1 MIRLRTLSFVCLVLA
16 WFTNVEAQEVQIST
30 KKEFIGNTE
39 YYLHTVNPGQ
49 TIYGISKAYT
59 VSMDDILKTNPELKK
74 GLRAGDVIKI
84 PVITSNQP
92 KKYISHEVVRGETL
106 YEISFNYNVK
116 VSEIMSCNPGLTEKL
131 KPGSIILIP
140 VEEKKPKDS
149 VSSTLGLHIVKQG
162 ETIYSIARLY
172 STTIDQLKK
181 LNEGLSET
189 IQVGQ
194 QIRLPFG
201 SVIGKTAAKDSLLK
215 KDSVIVIDCGKQ
227 VSSNTYRI
235 ALLIPFYLD
244 RTYSIDTTD
253 GKTPVSSYKSL
264 NFIQFYE
271 GVRIAIDSLKQCGLS
286 LMIYVYDVNE
296 NTNATDFVKQK
307 TEMKNMDL
315 IIGPFFMNNFAHFA
329 DWAKNNGINIVN
341 PFTKKESVLENNP
354 HAFKVMASDSSQA
367 AKVLG
372 FIAETYPGSNVI
384 VVHRNAD
391 SSLVSAF
398 DVNAMMINHDKNLFA
413 YHNINYSGKGF
424 AALSDHLKSD
434 VINVVI
440 TLVQGEAFVSAYIR
454 NLNEAA
460 YKHKIVLFGMPS
472 WEQYPSLDLE
482 YLMNLNLH
490 IFDSYFIDYTKP
502 ETADFI
508 KKFRRKYSTEPDYYG
523 YQGYDLMMYFTGALG
538 KFGKNFQRCVE
549 QYNPVLLETEYV
561 FRKTTSGGYENIS
574 CMIFRYEDY
583 TIINALLNP
592 KKEINL
598 VEKKKP

>member
-1 MIRLRTLSFVCLVLA
+1 MIRLTTLSLVCLVLA
-16 WFTNVEAQEVQIST
+16 WCTKVSAQEVQIST
-30 KKEFIGNTE
+30 KKETIGNTE

-59 VSMDDILKTNPELKK
+59 VSMDEIMKSNPELKK

-84 PVITSNQP
+84 PVLSSNQA
-92 KKYISHEVVRGETL
+92 KKFISHEVVRGETL

-116 VSEIMSCNPGLTEKL
+116 VSEILSCNPGLSEKL
-131 KPGSIILIP
+131 KPGSTIQIP
-140 VEEKKPKDS
+140 VAEKKIKDT
-149 VSSTLGLHIVKQG
+149 VPATLGLYIVRQG

-172 STTIDQLKK
+172 ATTIDELKK
-181 LNEGLSET
+181 INPGLTET

-201 SVIGKTAAKDSLLK
+201 AVIGKTAVKDSAVK
-215 KDSVIVIDCGKQ
+215 KDSVILIDCGK
-227 VSSNTYRI
+227 SGMNNTYRI

-244 RTYSIDTTD
+244 RTGSIDTAD
-253 GKTPVSSYKSL
+253 GKTPISSHKSL

-271 GVRIAIDSLKQCGLS
+271 GVRIAIDSLRQSGLS
-286 LMIYVYDVNE
+286 LMIYVYDVHE
-296 NTNATDFVKQK
+296 NTDAQDFVNQK

-315 IIGPFFMNNFAHFA
+315 IIGPFFMNNFTHFA
-329 DWAKNNGINIVN
+329 DWAKNRGINIVN
-341 PFTKKESVLENNP
+341 PFTKKESALENNP
-354 HAFKVMASDSSQA
+354 HAFKIVASDSSQA

-391 SSLVSAF
+391 SSLVRAF
-398 DVNAMMINHDKNLFA
+398 DANASAINQGRSLFI
-413 YHNINYSGKGF
+413 YHSINYSGKGF
-424 AALSDHLKSD
+424 AALSDGLKSD
-434 VINVVI
+434 VVNVVI
-440 TLVQGEAFVSAYIR
+440 TLAQGEAFVSAYIR

-460 YKHKIVLFGMPS
+460 HKYKIVLFGMPS

-490 IFDSYFIDYTKP
+490 IFDNYFIDYNKP

-523 YQGYDLMMYFTGALG
+523 YQGYDLMMYFSNALG
-538 KFGKNFQRCVE
+538 KYGENFQQCLE
-549 QYNPVLLETEYV
+549 QYNPALLETEFV
-561 FRKTTSGGYENIS
+561 FRKTMSGGYENTG
-574 CMIFRYEDY
+574 CMIYRYEDY
-583 TIINALLNP
+583 KIINALLNP

-598 VEKKKP
+598 VEKKRH

>member
-1 MIRLRTLSFVCLVLA
+1 V
-16 WFTNVEAQEVQIST
+16 
-30 KKEFIGNTE
+30 
-39 YYLHTVNPGQ
+39 
-49 TIYGISKAYT
+49 
-59 VSMDDILKTNPELKK
+59 
-74 GLRAGDVIKI
+74 
-84 PVITSNQP
+84 
-92 KKYISHEVVRGETL
+92 
-106 YEISFNYNVK
+106 
-116 VSEIMSCNPGLTEKL
+116 
-131 KPGSIILIP
+131 
-140 VEEKKPKDS
+140 
-149 VSSTLGLHIVKQG
+149 
-162 ETIYSIARLY
+162 
-172 STTIDQLKK
+172 
-181 LNEGLSET
+181 
-189 IQVGQ
+189 
-194 QIRLPFG
+194 
-201 SVIGKTAAKDSLLK
+201 
-215 KDSVIVIDCGKQ
+215 
-227 VSSNTYRI
+227 
-235 ALLIPFYLD
+235 
-244 RTYSIDTTD
+244 
-253 GKTPVSSYKSL
+253 
-264 NFIQFYE
+264 
-271 GVRIAIDSLKQCGLS
+271 
-286 LMIYVYDVNE
+286 
-296 NTNATDFVKQK
+296 
-307 TEMKNMDL
+307 
-315 IIGPFFMNNFAHFA
+315 
-329 DWAKNNGINIVN
+329 NGINIVN